1 MFSKISTLLALAVFA
16 GSFVALGHPT
26 NPNNIGRDV
35 DTTASFSLGDE
46 PDANFPGCDTTQQE
60 TLQRAIAVA
69 TRYQQ
74 NARDYFQRLG
84 PHPAANANL
93 TLYTPWFGAYNPANY
108 KTVYDRFMQVNSY
121 PLDSW
126 TYYCRPVLKPG
137 NCGGLLQFVTI
148 AASDASQL
156 NDATNTAPIE
166 ICKGF
171 WIRNAI
177 HKDDRLNAQTIFH
190 ESTHFHYT
198 DHTGT
203 DIPGTNHELDE
214 DYGEGFCRSLA
225 RDHPAD
231 AGHNAD
237 NYAFFARFLDIA
249 THP

>member
-35 DTTASFSLGDE
+35 DTTASFSLADE

-74 NARDYFQRLG
+74 NAREFVPFDYVYCPSSKALLTYFQRLG

-108 KTVYDRFMQVNSY
+108 QTVYDRFMQVNSY

-156 NDATNTAPIE
+156 NDATNTA
-166 ICKGF
+166 
-171 WIRNAI
+171 
-177 HKDDRLNAQTIFH
+177 
-190 ESTHFHYT
+190 T
-198 DHTGT
+198 D
-203 DIPGTNHELDE
+203 
-214 DYGEGFCRSLA
+214 
-225 RDHPAD
+225 
-231 AGHNAD
+231 
-237 NYAFFARFLDIA
+237 
-249 THP
+249 